1 MPSAQK
7 INKVGT
13 LLERLLFMAA
23 AISDPWNYILI
34 LFFIGCAGA
43 IFVTNQFWSSLM
55 FAPNIVG
62 TANATAA
69 GWGNL
74 GGGVTQIFL
83 IAVLFNPFVSTGMS
97 NDTAWRVAMIVPSIL
112 FVVCAVCM
120 KLLCQDTPTKM
131 RFDVADTCNSALAR
145 DVIRTAKNNVFRPR
159 MPSAQQNTNVFWPVM
174 PSAQQTISC
183 FCPGC
188 HPHSKK

>member
-1 MPSAQK
+1 
-7 INKVGT
+7 
-13 LLERLLFMAA
+13 MAA

-43 IFVTNQFWSSLM
+43 AFVTNQFWSSLM